1 MKKIASEISKL
12 LKGVIKLDYSL
23 CELNWFKVGGSAELF
38 FEPLNIKDLQ
48 LFLKLLPK
56 KIPVTVIGAGSNI
69 LVGDGGIEG
78 AVIKLNSD
86 FKKIEIF
93 GNRIKAFAG
102 AYDSEVCRFAS
113 KNNKSGLEF
122 LIGIPGTIGGGLRMN
137 AGCGGKEFKDV
148 VLFAEG
154 LWRDG
159 TVFRLSPK
167 EMSMTYRK
175 NNIANDCIFTSAT
188 FISKNG
194 SSKFIKNK
202 VKKFIQIRATT
213 QPQGVKTGGSTFT
226 NPKGKKAWE
235 LINDA
240 GCKNLKCGNAIISD
254 KHCNFII
261 NEGGATADEIEN
273 LANMVSRKVFVNS
286 GIKLK
291 WEIKK
296 VGKFYGKY
304 LNDQK

>member
-48 LFLKLLPK
+48 IFLKLLPK

-93 GNRIKAFAG
+93 GNRIKAYAG
-102 AYDSEVCRFAS
+102 AHDSEVCRFAS

-167 EMSMTYRK
+167 EMSMTY
-175 NNIANDCIFTSAT
+175 
-188 FISKNG
+188 
-194 SSKFIKNK
+194 
-202 VKKFIQIRATT
+202 
-213 QPQGVKTGGSTFT
+213 
-226 NPKGKKAWE
+226 
-235 LINDA
+235 
-240 GCKNLKCGNAIISD
+240 
-254 KHCNFII
+254 
-261 NEGGATADEIEN
+261 
-273 LANMVSRKVFVNS
+273 
-286 GIKLK
+286 
-291 WEIKK
+291 
-296 VGKFYGKY
+296 
-304 LNDQK
+304 

>member
-1 MKKIASEISKL
+1 
-12 LKGVIKLDYSL
+12 
-23 CELNWFKVGGSAELF
+23 
-38 FEPLNIKDLQ
+38 
-48 LFLKLLPK
+48 
-56 KIPVTVIGAGSNI
+56 
-69 LVGDGGIEG
+69 
-78 AVIKLNSD
+78 
-86 FKKIEIF
+86 
-93 GNRIKAFAG
+93 
-102 AYDSEVCRFAS
+102 
-113 KNNKSGLEF
+113 
-122 LIGIPGTIGGGLRMN
+122 MN